1 MYSLLTYSDT
11 SNVARSGLDVGGTVF
26 DILKAADVLGKEL
39 PGYRAIDI
47 VRDWVN
53 SEGLMSLL
61 AETAAGGKLRAAE
74 VGPRDGIKLKAPL
87 LYPNTLFMAGSNY
100 GAHTRE
106 MAGGAGYDKTTRRPY
121 FFIKLARQ
129 GVIGTG
135 EPIRLPHTSKQVDW
149 EVELAVV
156 IGRAARNVK
165 ARDALKYVAGYTIC
179 HDVSLRDI
187 GHRKDWPQWERDW
200 IMHKSCDTGA
210 PMGPV
215 VVPSA
220 FIPDPQKLYLKTW
233 INDELQQDSNTDD
246 MTFKIDEQIEFLS
259 ELFTLLPGDVISTGT
274 PSGVGRP
281 RGIFLKPGDTVRM
294 EIESIGTLV
303 NPVVQGD

>member
-1 MYSLLTYSDT
+1 MYSLLTYSDS
-11 SNVARSGLDVGGTVF
+11 SNVARSGLDVGGAVF
-26 DILKAADVLGKEL
+26 DILKAADAMGKEL

-47 VRDWVN
+47 VRDWAN

-61 AETAAGGKLRAAE
+61 AEAAAAGKLNGAE
-74 VGPRDGIKLKAPL
+74 VGSRDRVTLKAPL

-135 EPIRLPHTSKQVDW
+135 EAIRLPHTSRQVDW

-156 IGRAARNVK
+156 IGKPARNVK
-165 ARDALKYVAGYTIC
+165 AQDALKYVAGYTIC

-200 IMHKSCDTGA
+200 ILHKSCDTGA

-215 VVPSA
+215 MVPAA
-220 FIPDPQKLYLKTW
+220 FIPDPQKLTLKTW

-246 MTFKIDEQIEFLS
+246 MTFRIDEQIEFLS
-259 ELFTLLPGDVISTGT
+259 EHFTLLPGDVISTGT

-294 EIESIGTLV
+294 EIESIGTIV
-303 NPVVQGD
+303 NPVVRGD